1 MALQLQAEARLP
13 TELGQF
19 KIMAFSESPE
29 DWRPTIALVADQTD
43 FSKPVN
49 VRFHSECITGEV
61 FHSSKCECGPQL
73 DAAMAIMQQEG
84 GVIIYLRQEGRDIGI
99 INKIRAYALQ
109 DKGLDTVQANLEQGL
124 PADGRDFSAG
134 IEVLRHL
141 NISRINLLTNNPEKI
156 AAIRE
161 SGLELVSVIPLKFEP
176 NEENKGYLETKRN
189 YFKHLL

>member
-29 DWRPTIALVADQTD
+29 DWRPTIALVADPTD

-61 FHSSKCECGPQL
+61 FQSSKCECGPQL